1 MADFQYPDLLG
12 QYIRGQMA
20 PGQIQGQQNELAAQQ
35 QGLTEGGLRIDQ
47 LRLAL
52 GNQQMYQDVARQSL
66 QGQGYL
72 GGQPQ
77 QGSSAAGAQAPGGPT
92 GGIQNGPQGG
102 VGADTS
108 SVMGFSPS
116 TLGALALLR
125 GDDPLKTAAG
135 VQDYQLKQ
143 KQLQAQGPL
152 NLAESVASDPNADQ
166 IVRNNP
172 SLQQQWVALAPK
184 LGLDPFKDLTP
195 ENARR
200 VATFGY
206 NQVAGAAGLP
216 PKAMPD
222 QQQTV
227 PGALGSIYQ
236 RDPLTNK
243 LTQVKGEEPLKDVID
258 PKTGLPTNVR
268 ASQAEGKQPFN
279 QSVFAANNV
288 DDQALQFAADT
299 YRTTGKFPSA
309 FGRSPALQA
318 KVLSKVAQDA
328 AANGDTAGA
337 IAARAGALKA
347 NGQAL
352 DQVTK
357 LESATTSYYNTLDKN
372 LNNLQELA
380 GKVDSSGVPLV
391 NKVYR
396 AWQQGISGDPEVAK
410 YVTYLNAVEGEFA
423 KIQSG
428 SLGNAPTSD
437 AAKRDAKDVINKFMS
452 QGQIQAV
459 AEAMRGEGN
468 NRLSSIRDQKQAL
481 MGSMGQSAPGSP
493 QSSPAVAP
501 AGAKTV
507 TQAQVQDYAQKHNL
521 SVQAALAHVKANGFT
536 VQ

>member
-12 QYIRGQMA
+12 QYVRGQMA
-20 PGQIQGQQNELAAQQ
+20 PGELQAQQ

-52 GNQQMYQDVARQSL
+52 GNQQMNQQVVQGAYQRAGL
-66 QGQGYL
+66 L
-72 GGQPQ
+72 P
-77 QGSSAAGAQAPGGPT
+77 GSNGAGAQNQGGPT
-92 GGIQNGPQGG
+92 GGTQNGPQGA
-102 VGADTS
+102 VGAPQGAFTPS
-108 SVMGFSPS
+108 TGSALGMLGFSPEQ
-116 TLGALALLR
+116 LGALSLGR
-125 GDDPLKTAAG
+125 GDDPLKTATG
-135 VQDYQLKQ
+135 LQDYQLKQ
-143 KQLQAQGPL
+143 RQIQAQGPL

-166 IVRNNP
+166 IIRNNP
-172 SLQQQWVALAPK
+172 SLQQQWVQLAPR

-206 NQVAGAAGLP
+206 NQVAGQAGLP
-216 PKAMPD
+216 PKPMPD
-222 QQQTV
+222 HQQTI

-243 LTQVKGEEPLKDVID
+243 LTQVKGEEPLKDVIGAN
-258 PKTGLPTNVR
+258 GLPTNLR

-279 QSVFAANNV
+279 QSIFGAANMS
-288 DDQALQFAADT
+288 DQALQFAADT
-299 YRTTGKFPSA
+299 YRTTGKMPTTM
-309 FGRSPALQA
+309 GRNPAMQA
-318 KVLSKVAQDA
+318 KVLEKVAADA
-328 AANGDTAGA
+328 AANGDTAGS
-337 IAARAGALKA
+337 IAARQGALKA

-396 AWQQGISGDPEVAK
+396 AWQQGVSGDPEVAK

-468 NRLSSIRDQKQAL
+468 NRLSSIREQKQAL
-481 MGSMGQSAPGSP
+481 MGSMGQGAPGSP
-493 QSSPAVAP
+493 QSAP
-501 AGAKTV
+501 QSSQTAAKTV
-507 TQAQVQDYAQKHNL
+507 TQAQVQQYAQKHNL
-521 SVQAALAHVKANGFT
+521 SLQAAMAHVKSAGFT